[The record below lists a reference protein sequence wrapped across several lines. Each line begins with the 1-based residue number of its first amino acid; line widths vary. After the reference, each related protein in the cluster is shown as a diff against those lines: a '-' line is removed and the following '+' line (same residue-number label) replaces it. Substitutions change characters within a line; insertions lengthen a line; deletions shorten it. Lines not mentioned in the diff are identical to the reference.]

1 MKNIDSD
8 MLENITG
15 GIALTAA
22 ATTGRPVRGSSSSST
37 LQTALTGVTSAL
49 DTLKN
54 QNANGSGSWQQM
66 LPIAMMAKW
75 IQNR

>member
-15 GIALTAA
+15 GNLALTAA
-22 ATTGRPVRGSSSSST
+22 TTAGRPGRGSSSST

-49 DTLKN
+49 DTLKQN
-54 QNANGSGSWQQM
+54 QNNGGSLQQM
-66 LPIAMMAKW
+66 LPIVMMAKW